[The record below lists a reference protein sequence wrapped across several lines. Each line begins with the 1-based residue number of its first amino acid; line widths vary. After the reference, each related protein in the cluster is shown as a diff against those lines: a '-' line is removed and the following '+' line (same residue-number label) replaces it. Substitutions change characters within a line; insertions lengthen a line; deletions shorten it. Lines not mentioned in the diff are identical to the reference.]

1 MSQTKLIAPVENMTG
16 KFSSASN
23 GRVIVNRRKCYGKD
37 AKGRSVCGPLETYV
51 YHCHKGKWSE
61 GSTQNRSLF
70 QQVQLAV
77 KEELSNSE
85 RVAYWQELFDQQ
97 FLGAKQGERRY
108 ATLRGFVIAQL
119 HRQMKN
125 ASDR

>member
-51 YHCHKGKWSE
+51 YHCHEGKWSE
-61 GSTQNRSLF
+61 AASENRTLF
-70 QQVQLAV
+70 QRVQLLV
-77 KEELSNSE
+77 KKELNDSE
-85 RVAYWQELFDQQ
+85 RLAYWQELFEEQ
-97 FLGAKQGERRY
+97 FKHAKQGEKRY
-108 ATLRGFVIAQL
+108 TSLRGFVVAQL

-125 ASDR
+125 AADR